1 MEQGVHTHKGHKK
14 AGHPH
19 LVPKPETGYTDEAAE
34 ECHDL
39 IDQAEEAAHL
49 HDPDS
54 MYSTT
59 NKPEHVHRATGGLQ
73 GSVES
78 AGSASKGAAQKMQE
92 TGKGVAQKMQETG
105 KGVSETVGQK
115 VDQMKKTVGLEK

>member
-19 LVPKPETGYTDEAAE
+19 LDPKPETGYTDEAAE

-73 GSVES
+73 GSVGS

-92 TGKGVAQKMQETG
+92 TGKS
-105 KGVSETVGQK
+105 VSETVGQK
-115 VDQMKKTVGLEK
+115 AGQMKKTVGLEK